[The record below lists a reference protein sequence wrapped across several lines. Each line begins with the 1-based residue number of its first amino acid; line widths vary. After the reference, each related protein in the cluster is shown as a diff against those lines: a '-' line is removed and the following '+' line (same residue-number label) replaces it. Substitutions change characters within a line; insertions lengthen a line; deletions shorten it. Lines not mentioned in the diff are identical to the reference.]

1 MLTSLSIPHHTKHIG
16 NGNRRATER
25 TRPRNNPRLFRT
37 THFAAAKGI
46 GTDPCST
53 QYDAIQSH
61 YTDCMRVCQRRGI
74 LCSKIHVSARAD
86 LPSRSLPSAPV
97 ARAFPCT
104 FACLRPLAP
113 SASPRPSPVRI
124 PASVPR
130 LCFRPRV
137 LRPQSPPGARGQF
150 RGCKPCEK
158 VLKSCHESNRL
169 CAVCARSMDM
179 GFSAKPARADVARAL
194 PSRPAQFLP
203 RRGVRHA
210 RRQVRRRISR
220 DVHLRQRFAFRGMDS
235 DGQGARIRSHRSV
248 ARARA
253 FVPFCDRSSLRTM
266 VLVALRRA
274 LPP

>member
-1 MLTSLSIPHHTKHIG
+1 
-16 NGNRRATER
+16 
-25 TRPRNNPRLFRT
+25 
-37 THFAAAKGI
+37 
-46 GTDPCST
+46 
-53 QYDAIQSH
+53 
-61 YTDCMRVCQRRGI
+61 MRVCQRRGI

-113 SASPRPSPVRI
+113 SASLRPSPVRI

-274 LPP
+274 LPPREGSVLLCLLSRELGERLGRRRRGRPRVRLAEKATAEKSAEDRT